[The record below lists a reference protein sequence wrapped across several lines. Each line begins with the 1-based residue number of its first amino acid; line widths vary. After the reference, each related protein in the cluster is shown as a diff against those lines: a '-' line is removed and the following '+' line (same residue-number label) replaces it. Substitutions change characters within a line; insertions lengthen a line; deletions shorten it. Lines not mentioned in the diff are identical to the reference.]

1 MYRKK
6 SSGSN
11 TYIRQNDFK
20 TKAIKKRHR
29 RTLHNTQVKNPS
41 EDINII
47 NIYAPNIGAPEY
59 IQQILED
66 FKKDTDS
73 NTLVV
78 GDFNTPWSTMDG
90 SSKQRINKD
99 ILALNNTLDHMNL
112 IDIYRT
118 FHPKES
124 KHMFFSTAHGT
135 FSKADHIV
143 SHKTRLKKLKKIKIM
158 LNILSDHNDF
168 KLQIGLKE
176 KTQKHSNS

>member
-29 RTLHNTQVKNPS
+29 RTLHNTQGKNPS
-41 EDINII
+41 EDVNII
-47 NIYAPNIGAPEY
+47 NIYAPNIGAPEC

-78 GDFNTPWSTMDG
+78 GDFNTPWSTMDR
-90 SSKQRINKD
+90 SSKQNIKKG
-99 ILALNNTLDHMNL
+99 IAALNNALVQMDLADYIYIINNL
-112 IDIYRT
+112 
-118 FHPKES
+118 P
-124 KHMFFSTAHGT
+124 
-135 FSKADHIV
+135 
-143 SHKTRLKKLKKIKIM
+143 
-158 LNILSDHNDF
+158 
-168 KLQIGLKE
+168 
-176 KTQKHSNS
+176 